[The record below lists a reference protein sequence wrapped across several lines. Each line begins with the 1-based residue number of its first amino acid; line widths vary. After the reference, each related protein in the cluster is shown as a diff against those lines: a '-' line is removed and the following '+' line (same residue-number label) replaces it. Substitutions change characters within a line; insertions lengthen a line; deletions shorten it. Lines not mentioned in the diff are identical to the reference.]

1 MKCVDARQFILM
13 ADVADLS
20 APSAELQAHLAE
32 CAECA
37 AAASRIVSSTALLR
51 EALHART
58 RVPAAPA
65 RSRSRR
71 VLYTQVPLVLA
82 AGIALVAF
90 FNQRD
95 VARIPSATA
104 TRIGDDTTV
113 VPTVAEMTPLPM
125 HVAAAAPRHRT
136 PSRPATQTASTHKD
150 SSTASGD
157 SAKST
162 QDSAW
167 YSPITAALQV
177 MPVDRHQRVAVIGT
191 SNPKITVVWL
201 TKGDSL

>member
-1 MKCVDARQFILM
+1 MKCVDVRQFILM
-13 ADVADLS
+13 ADVADLA
-20 APSAELQAHLAE
+20 APSEELRSHLAG

-37 AAASRIVSSTALLR
+37 AAAGRVVSATALLR
-51 EALHART
+51 DALTAR
-58 RVPAAPA
+58 RAAAAPVRRS

-71 VLYTQVPLVLA
+71 VLYTQIPLVLA

-95 VARIPSATA
+95 GAVIASVA

-113 VPTVAEMTPLPM
+113 VPTVAELQP
-125 HVAAAAPRHRT
+125 VAVPVAPRHVRHSGA
-136 PSRPATQTASTHKD
+136 SRPSVENAHRD
-150 SSTASGD
+150 SSSAHGD
-157 SAKST
+157 SA
-162 QDSAW
+162 QANEDSAW
-167 YSPITAALQV
+167 YSPVTNALQV
-177 MPVDRHQRVAVIGT
+177 IPVDRHQRVAVIGT